1 MENINY
7 KGYKGYKGYFF
18 LKKYENIIKKII
30 DKNYKIEKILKDTV
44 RNYVVIINIDEEKYI
59 LKSPKAENIIPQRK
73 FMTLFKNGEALNT
86 LININK
92 AREKGII
99 EFVDVYGAIVKR
111 KNRMIVES
119 FIIMEYIDGKTLDSL
134 EEIKEVMEITKK
146 LHKNNIYHGDLNT
159 SNFLKAKNGM
169 MRILDSQAKEEKNIY
184 FKRWY
189 DILTFKEDILTMEK
203 GFEVE
208 KNYLIRRKD
217 IYYYLAKLLKKIK
230 RNKFMAKIK
239 EKKKE
244 LRRKGWRI

>member
-1 MENINY
+1 
-7 KGYKGYKGYFF
+7 
-18 LKKYENIIKKII
+18 
-30 DKNYKIEKILKDTV
+30 
-44 RNYVVIINIDEEKYI
+44 
-59 LKSPKAENIIPQRK
+59 
-73 FMTLFKNGEALNT
+73 MTLFKNGEALNT

-119 FIIMEYIDGKTLDSL
+119 FIIMEYIDGKILDSL

-159 SNFLKAKNGM
+159 SNFLKDKNGM

-189 DILTFKEDILTMEK
+189 DILTFKEDILTIEK

-208 KNYLIRRKD
+208 KNYDFSSGKIS
-217 IYYYLAKLLKKIK
+217 YFLAKSLKKIK
-230 RNKFMAKIK
+230 RNKLMEKFKK
-239 EKKKE
+239 KKKE
-244 LRRKGWRI
+244 LRKKGWKI

>member
-1 MENINY
+1 MENIN
-7 KGYKGYKGYFF
+7 YKGYKGYFF

-73 FMTLFKNGEALNT
+73 FMTLFKNGEALNA

>member
-1 MENINY
+1 MKNIS
-7 KGYKGYKGYFF
+7 YKGYKGYFYF
-18 LKKYENIIKKII
+18 EKYENIIKKIV

-44 RNYVVIINIDEEKYI
+44 RNYVVVINIDEEKYI

-86 LININK
+86 LINVNK
-92 AREKGII
+92 AKEKGIE
-99 EFVDVYGAIVKR
+99 EFVDIYAAIVKR
-111 KNRMIVES
+111 KNGLIVES
-119 FIIMEYIDGKTLDSL
+119 FIVMEYIEGKTLDNL
-134 EEIKEVMEITKK
+134 EEITEVMEITKK

-159 SNFLKAKNGM
+159 SNFLKDKNGM

-189 DILTFKEDILTMEK
+189 DILTFKEDILTIEK
-203 GFEVE
+203 DFEVE
-208 KNYLIRRKD
+208 KNYLIREKD

-230 RNKFMAKIK
+230 RNKFMTKIK

>member
-7 KGYKGYKGYFF
+7 KEYKGYFF

>member
-1 MENINY
+1 
-7 KGYKGYKGYFF
+7 
-18 LKKYENIIKKII
+18 
-30 DKNYKIEKILKDTV
+30 
-44 RNYVVIINIDEEKYI
+44 
-59 LKSPKAENIIPQRK
+59 
-73 FMTLFKNGEALNT
+73 MTLFKNGEALNT